1 MASLT
6 DDDKSP
12 TAPTL
17 TLEAERAVLIAEQRI
32 LLQEQAILRRLPA
45 WNTKAAKLF
54 LEHLSEYERRFRA
67 FLRKIEPPR

>member
-32 LLQEQAILRRLPA
+32 LLQERAILRRLPA
-45 WNTKAAKLF
+45 
-54 LEHLSEYERRFRA
+54 
-67 FLRKIEPPR
+67 